1 MRSWIYEEFYSRYLY
16 FSTLE
21 FSSYDEN
28 FLIRMTL
35 TSMIIKLA

>member
-1 MRSWIYEEFYSRYLY
+1 MRSWIYEEFYRYLH
-16 FSTLE
+16 FSTLALT
-21 FSSYDEN
+21 SYDEN

>member
-1 MRSWIYEEFYSRYLY
+1 MRSWIYEEFYSLYLH
-16 FSTLE
+16 FSTFA